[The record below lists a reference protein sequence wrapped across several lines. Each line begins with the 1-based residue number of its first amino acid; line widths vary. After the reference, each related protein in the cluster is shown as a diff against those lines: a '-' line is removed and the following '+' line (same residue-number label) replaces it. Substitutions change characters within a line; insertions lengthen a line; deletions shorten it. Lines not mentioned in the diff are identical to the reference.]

1 LGNFLQ
7 GLNQFLTPVLSSGSS
22 PRKAKQI
29 CSSYLQ
35 FTARQKK
42 IYQVRVMAS
51 HLLGVLCMGWICQH
65 CDAPF
70 VDPPYRVKSEESG
83 TVLLD
88 LIVCHRCHVQAREL
102 GLRTE
107 KIEPQS
113 FMITG
118 LNGGDEKK
126 A

>member
-1 LGNFLQ
+1 MAFPLLCF
-7 GLNQFLTPVLSSGSS
+7 SS
-22 PRKAKQI
+22 
-29 CSSYLQ
+29 
-35 FTARQKK
+35 
-42 IYQVRVMAS
+42 
-51 HLLGVLCMGWICQH
+51 MGWICQH

-83 TVLLD
+83 IVLLD

-107 KIEPQS
+107 KIEVQS
-113 FMITG
+113 FSITG
-118 LNGGDEKK
+118 LATGDQKK

>member
-1 LGNFLQ
+1 
-7 GLNQFLTPVLSSGSS
+7 
-22 PRKAKQI
+22 
-29 CSSYLQ
+29 
-35 FTARQKK
+35 
-42 IYQVRVMAS
+42 MAS
-51 HLLGVLCMGWICQH
+51 PLLGVLCMGWICQH

-83 TVLLD
+83 IVLLD

-107 KIEPQS
+107 KIELQS
-113 FMITG
+113 FG
-118 LNGGDEKK
+118 LSSLATGDEKK